1 MIRKIKNI
9 VWKFLN
15 TIGIGG
21 PIQLML
27 NGALKEDGW
36 FKSFNTKQSIDK
48 DGNPIPWCTYP
59 FIKFIEPRLNNRF
72 NVFEFGGGNST
83 IWYANRV
90 NTIRAVEHDKKW
102 AEYISKK
109 MPKNAEIIYRELSLN
124 GDYSKEILKN
134 GSKYHIIII
143 DGRDR
148 NNCAIKGINCL
159 TDDGVI
165 IFDNSNLPDYK
176 DSMELFK
183 NKGFKR
189 IDFIGLS
196 PVTNH
201 NNYTSIFYKE
211 DNCLGI

>member
-1 MIRKIKNI
+1 MRKIKNI

-36 FKSFNTKQSIDK
+36 FNSFNTKQSIDRE
-48 DGNPIPWCTYP
+48 GNPIPWCTYP
-59 FIKFIEPRLNNRF
+59 FIKFIGPRLNKNF
-72 NVFEFGGGNST
+72 NLFEFGAGNST
-83 IWYANRV
+83 IWYAERV
-90 NTIRAVEHDKKW
+90 NTIKVVEHDKKW
-102 AEYISKK
+102 VEYMSKK
-109 MPKNAEIIYRELSLN
+109 MPENASIIYRELSPN
-124 GDYSKEILKN
+124 GDYSKEVTKDGNNYDIV
-134 GSKYHIIII
+134 IV

-148 NNCAIKGINCL
+148 NNCTKNGINCL
-159 TDDGVI
+159 TGYGVI
-165 IFDNSNLPDYK
+165 IFDNSDRPDYK
-176 DSMELFK
+176 ESMDLFK
-183 NKGFKR
+183 DKGFKR

-201 NNYTSIFYKE
+201 NNYTSIFYRE

>member
-1 MIRKIKNI
+1 MRKIKNI

-36 FKSFNTKQSIDK
+36 FNSFNTKQSIDRE
-48 DGNPIPWCTYP
+48 GNPIPWCTYP
-59 FIKFIEPRLNNRF
+59 FIKFIGPRLNKNF
-72 NVFEFGGGNST
+72 NLFEFGAGNST
-83 IWYANRV
+83 IWYAERV
-90 NTIRAVEHDKKW
+90 NTIKAVEHDKKW
-102 AEYISKK
+102 VEYMSKK
-109 MPKNAEIIYRELSLN
+109 MPENASIIYRELSPN
-124 GDYSKEILKN
+124 GDYSKEVTKDGNNYDIV
-134 GSKYHIIII
+134 IV

-148 NNCAIKGINCL
+148 NNCTKNGINCL
-159 TDDGVI
+159 TGDGVI
-165 IFDNSNLPDYK
+165 IFDNSDRPDYK
-176 DSMELFK
+176 ESMDLFK
-183 NKGFKR
+183 DKGFKR

-201 NNYTSIFYKE
+201 NNYTSIFYRE

>member
-1 MIRKIKNI
+1 MIRRVKNI
-9 VWKFLN
+9 IWKLLN

-59 FIKFIEPRLNNRF
+59 FIKFIEPRLNKNF

-83 IWYANRV
+83 IWYAKRV
-90 NTIRAVEHDKKW
+90 NNIKAVEHDKKW
-102 AEYISKK
+102 VEYISLK
-109 MPKNAEIIYRELSLN
+109 MPGNAEIIYRELTLN
-124 GDYSKEILKN
+124 GDYSREVLKN
-134 GSKYHIIII
+134 ESKYHIIII

-148 NNCAIKGINCL
+148 NNCAKNAVNSL
-159 TDDGVI
+159 TTDGVI
-165 IFDNSNLPDYK
+165 IFDNANLPDYK
-176 DSMELFK
+176 ESMNLFQSE
-183 NKGFKR
+183 GFKR

-201 NNYTSIFYKE
+201 NNYTSVFYR
-211 DNCLGI
+211 DYNCLGI